1 MPTPN
6 SFAAG
11 DPMSLR
17 DRYEGQYASSEKLF
31 ARAEGVIPGGITHD
45 GRFMR
50 PFPPYIARALGS
62 RKWDVDGREYVDYW
76 MGHGALILGHG
87 HPGTVKA
94 IRAQAGDGLHYGGNH
109 ELEVQWAEL
118 ICRLVPCAGKVRFTN
133 SGSEAVH
140 LATRLARAFTGKK
153 KVVKFAGHFHGWHD
167 TLLIGVDPPFDT
179 PPTIGLPE
187 ETSQNVLLCPQ
198 NDAGALASL
207 LARDDVG
214 AVILEPS
221 GASFGMLPIRPEFV
235 TEVRRQ
241 TRERGIVLIFDEV
254 VTGFRYAVGGAQQYY
269 GVTPEMATFG
279 KIVSGGLTAGAVVGR
294 TDIMDQL
301 AHTADARRNRYG
313 RVAHRGTF
321 SASPIVAAAGIAT
334 LEAIADG
341 KAIADANA
349 RGAALRDGL
358 NDVIDRQ
365 GLPMAAYGDVSS
377 FHLCLDHH
385 GMVSSARQFDALT
398 ADPAALKG
406 AKAET
411 VHAFRMAMLLHGV
424 DTMRQSGLLSCAH
437 TSDDADRT
445 LDAFGKALSALK
457 DEKLI
462 G

>member
-1 MPTPN
+1 
-6 SFAAG
+6 
-11 DPMSLR
+11 MSLR
-17 DRYEGQYASSEKLF
+17 DRYEQQFASSEKLF
-31 ARAEGVIPGGITHD
+31 ARAEAVIPGGITHD

-62 RKWDVDGREYVDYW
+62 KKWDVDGREYIDYW

-87 HPGTVKA
+87 HPATVKA
-94 IRAQAGDGLHYGGNH
+94 IREQAGDGLHYGGNH

-140 LATRLARAFTGKK
+140 LATRLARAFTGKS

-187 ETSQNVLLCPQ
+187 ETAQNVLLCPQ
-198 NDAGALASL
+198 NDERALAAL
-207 LARDDVG
+207 LGRGDVG

-235 TEVRRQ
+235 KSVRRL
-241 TRERGIVLIFDEV
+241 TSERGVVLIFDEV
-254 VTGFRYAVGGAQQYY
+254 VTGFRYAVGGAQQFY
-269 GVTPEMATFG
+269 GVTPELATFG

-301 AHTADARRNRYG
+301 AHTDDAQRNRYH
-313 RVAHRGTF
+313 RVTHRGTF

-341 KAIADANA
+341 TAIAEAAA
-349 RGAALRDGL
+349 RGAALREGM
-358 NDVIDRQ
+358 NAVIDQ
-365 GLPMAAYGDVSS
+365 HGMPMAAYGDVSS

-385 GMVSSARQFDALT
+385 GAAPSARQFDALSV
-398 ADPAALKG
+398 DPATLKG

-411 VHAFRMAMLLHGV
+411 VHAFRMAMLLNGI
-424 DTMRQSGLLSCAH
+424 DTMRQGGLLSSAH
-437 TSDDADRT
+437 SPADIDRT
-445 LDAFGKALSALK
+445 LDAFGKTLSTLK
-457 DEKLI
+457 EERIL